1 MYAGRQWRWSAKEKY
16 QVRILYALIQL
27 FKMEKKD
34 LFKKQK
40 LTETFILRNE
50 EGSSPGRREIYQMDN
65 GIYTKEQNML
75 QMENT

>member
-1 MYAGRQWRWSAKEKY
+1 MYAGRQWRSSAKEKY

-75 QMENT
+75 RMENT

>member
-1 MYAGRQWRWSAKEKY
+1 MYAGRQWRSSAKEKY

-34 LFKKQK
+34 LLKKQK

-75 QMENT
+75 RMENT